1 MEKKQEDLNE
11 WKTIATPFVE
21 VLHMYQLLSDL
32 SPVIKSQVQDHFR
45 WQTPESFL
53 ICVGQEKNLLQLW
66 DLVKKE
72 LNTDCLGDD
81 RSILLKLLSYSVK
94 KVNGSYG
101 RLRYVLRQEQVGMQ
115 FDEHFH
121 IRYRYESCPYSGTIK
136 EVILPGIDLIH
147 AGKVEVK
154 RKSVVELV

>member
-1 MEKKQEDLNE
+1 MEKKQEDINE

-32 SPVIKSQVQDHFR
+32 SPIIKSQVQDHFR
-45 WQTPESFL
+45 WQTPEFFL

-66 DLVKKE
+66 DLVKK

-81 RSILLKLLSYSVK
+81 RSILLMLLSYSVK

-101 RLRYVLRQEQVGMQ
+101 RLRYVL
-115 FDEHFH
+115 D
-121 IRYRYESCPYSGTIK
+121 S
-136 EVILPGIDLIH
+136 
-147 AGKVEVK
+147 VK
-154 RKSVVELV
+154 YFV